1 MEKLRRKE
9 KLFRFIE
16 IKEKLEK
23 GEVLKKKSLSE
34 EYGVSEKSIQRD
46 FETLNSYYA
55 EKSQSKV
62 VYNWKKEGYEL
73 QKDLNVIN
81 VNAFTNEEILAI
93 SKILLGSR
101 AFCRKE
107 LEVLLEKILNQ
118 TTSNESYKRIEK
130 IIRNERF
137 NYIPLKHGKKLLL
150 PIWEL
155 SRHIFER
162 KIINIEY
169 TRKDNISKKYDVK
182 PVSIMF
188 SEYYFYLIAY
198 MAKKKDDF
206 PTVFRVDRITKI
218 NETDKNFNIPYKDRF
233 EEGEFRKRVQF
244 MYSGALQKIRFEYTG
259 IPEYA
264 LVRLPTAKIESE
276 KDGKYLISAE
286 VYGKEGVDMWIRS
299 QGEKIKVIDK

>member
-1 MEKLRRKE
+1 M
-9 KLFRFIE
+9 
-16 IKEKLEK
+16 
-23 GEVLKKKSLSE
+23 
-34 EYGVSEKSIQRD
+34 
-46 FETLNSYYA
+46 NSYYA

-73 QKDLNVIN
+73 QKDLNVIDVN
-81 VNAFTNEEILAI
+81 VFTNEEILAI
-93 SKILLGSR
+93 SKILLESR
-101 AFCRKE
+101 AFCQKE

-137 NYIPLKHGKKLLL
+137 NYVPLKHGKKLLS
-150 PIWEL
+150 PIWEI

-169 TRKDNISKKYDVK
+169 TRKDSISKKYDVK

-206 PTVFRVDRITKI
+206 LTVFRIDRITKI
-218 NETDKNFNIPYKDRF
+218 NETDKNFNIPYKNRF

-244 MYSGALQKIRFEYTG
+244 MYSGALQKIKFEYTG
-259 IPEYA
+259 IPEYV
-264 LVRLPTAKIESE
+264 LDRLPTAKIESE